1 MQLKC
6 FPADDASSCLLR
18 YAFRVKPFRHTS
30 HLYGF
35 FGDAWQGFISDGMRL
50 INFGIGHS
58 TSVVVVLVVHV
69 VVDRLVCVHCHFDFY
84 FG

>member
-1 MQLKC
+1 M
-6 FPADDASSCLLR
+6 FIEICLQSKTLPTHI
-18 YAFRVKPFRHTS
+18 ALVW
-30 HLYGF
+30 F
-35 FGDAWQGFISDGMRL
+35 FGDVWQGFISDGMRL